1 MPFISEYKSWHVT
14 TSRYVTAPLS
24 PALVSVSNI
33 GILKLATA
41 DVFTPQKLADTTNQD
56 LNS

>member
-1 MPFISEYKSWHVT
+1 MACY
-14 TSRYVTAPLS
+14 YVMICYCTLS

-33 GILKLATA
+33 GTLKLATA
-41 DVFTPQKLADTTNQD
+41 GVFTPQKLADTTNQD